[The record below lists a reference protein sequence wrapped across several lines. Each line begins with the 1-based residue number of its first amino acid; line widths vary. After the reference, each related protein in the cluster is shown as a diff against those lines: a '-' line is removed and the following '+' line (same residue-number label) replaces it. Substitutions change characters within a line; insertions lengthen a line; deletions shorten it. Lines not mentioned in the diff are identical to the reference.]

1 MSERWF
7 VGEEAARD
15 ARRWPQSKPGGYS
28 SISLDCLYISPISPI
43 SPPGLA
49 YHLILRFL
57 SPVSSITLVHPILFS
72 IACVFILLLLFIR
85 ANCCPAFC
93 PTFLLTLGPLHVHP
107 LILQSICHKPMQA
120 LFEALTLPLTLAQ
133 PVRSGRL
140 SSVHVLLLPP
150 SLWSARILTL
160 SVNITVSSGVN
171 QLFQPRARSSSPR
184 AICCDCSMPVYIAC
198 SALLPCPPCPPCRPR
213 GMRSSVSTFST
224 FAIHSFPLR
233 KPAFSL

>member
-1 MSERWF
+1 MSGIWF

-15 ARRWPQSKPGGYS
+15 ARRWPHSRSWAATRASHWTASTFLPF
-28 SISLDCLYISPISPI
+28 LPL
-43 SPPGLA
+43 GLA
-49 YHLILRFL
+49 YKIPLD
-57 SPVSSITLVHPILFS
+57 SSVSVSVSSITLIHPILFS
-72 IACVFILLLLFIR
+72 IACVFVLLLLFTR

-120 LFEALTLPLTLAQ
+120 LFEALTLPLILAQ

-140 SSVHVLLLPP
+140 SSVHVFLSPP
-150 SLWSARILTL
+150 SLGTARILTP

-198 SALLPCPPCPPCRPR
+198 SALLPCPPCRPR
-213 GMRSSVSTFST
+213 GMRSSVPTFST